1 MPAEISG
8 RGNLDSNS
16 DHGRVYKWL
25 KAAAIDYR
33 FRPGEQIMIGELAER
48 LRVSSTPVRET
59 LIRLQAEELLETAP
73 RRGFFAKT
81 LNLKEMIELI
91 QMRFL
96 ILKSSIEQ
104 AADLIA
110 SGATRAHSS
119 IIRGAGMVSDAG
131 STAPTANRISSDQL
145 DEAIRCVEKTSESV
159 VALCHNDVMLRALGN
174 MNDRTRYVR
183 MIDLEAAER
192 MSEVRLMLDEFC
204 SALQRNDVAR
214 AVAILRKYRD
224 ELTERMSVLVKEGIS
239 RAYTTPSW
247 ILLPSQCDVGL
258 STLREPPIAN
268 RTVFRRR

>member
-1 MPAEISG
+1 MPGEISG
-8 RGNLDSNS
+8 QRNLNSNS

-59 LIRLQAEELLETAP
+59 LIRLQAEALLETAP

-91 QMRFL
+91 QLRFL
-96 ILKSSIEQ
+96 ILKSSVEQ
-104 AADLIA
+104 AANLIA
-110 SGATRAHSS
+110 GSATSAPSP

-131 STAPTANRISSDQL
+131 PSASTANRISSDQL
-145 DEAIRCVEKTSESV
+145 DEAIRCIEKTSESV

-174 MNDRTRYVR
+174 VNDRTRYVR

-192 MSEVRLMLDEFC
+192 MNEVHLMLDEFC
-204 SALQRNDVAR
+204 SALQRNDVAG

-224 ELTERMSVLVKEGIS
+224 ELTERMPVLVKEGIS

-247 ILLPSQCDVGL
+247 ILLPSQLDGGL
-258 STLREPPIAN
+258 STLRGPPVAN
-268 RTVFRRR
+268 RTVFPRR